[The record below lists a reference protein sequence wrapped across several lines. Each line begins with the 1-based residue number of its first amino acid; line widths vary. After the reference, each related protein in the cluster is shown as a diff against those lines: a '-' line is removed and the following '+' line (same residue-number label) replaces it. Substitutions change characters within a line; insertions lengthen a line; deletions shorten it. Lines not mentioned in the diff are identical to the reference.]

1 MKLDELLGAELYAQV
16 KAKID
21 EANANEP
28 DKVKHI
34 RYADLSEGEYVRK
47 IKHDDLQTKF
57 DSQAQELTNAN
68 QLIEQLKKATKT
80 DEGLQQKI
88 SDYETENQRLQ
99 EELKKTKLKS
109 AVKVALMSEK
119 VVDVDYLTYKLNES
133 LKEKGET
140 LELDENDNIKGWT
153 YKLAGL
159 KTQFPNMFGSGDGG
173 NGYKPLDP
181 NKLPNNNYD
190 KTVTKEQFAKMTY
203 EERVKL
209 KQANEE
215 RYKQLAGKK
224 ERND

>member
-1 MKLDELLGAELYAQV
+1 MKLEELLGDELYAQV
-16 KAKID
+16 KAKLD

-28 DKVKHI
+28 DKLKHI
-34 RYADLSEGEYVRK
+34 RYADLSEGEYVGK
-47 IKHDDLQTKF
+47 GKHDALQAKY
-57 DSQAQELTNAN
+57 DGQAQELANAQ
-68 QLIEQLKKATKT
+68 QLIEELKKATKA

-88 SDYETENQRLQ
+88 IDYEAENQKLQ
-99 EELKKTKLKS
+99 EELKETKLKS
-109 AVKVALMSEK
+109 AIKVALLSEK
-119 VVDVDYLTYKLNES
+119 AVDVDYLTYKLNEK

-140 LELDENDNIKGWT
+140 LELDENDNIKGWNNQ
-153 YKLAGL
+153 LEGL
-159 KTQFPNMFGSGDGG
+159 KTQFPDMFGSGDGG

-215 RYKQLAGKK
+215 RYKQLAGK
-224 ERND
+224 

>member
-1 MKLDELLGAELYAQV
+1 MKLEELLGDELYAQV
-16 KAKID
+16 KAKLD

-28 DKVKHI
+28 DKLKHI
-34 RYADLSEGEYVRK
+34 RYADLSEGEYVGK
-47 IKHDDLQTKF
+47 GKHDALQAKY
-57 DSQAQELTNAN
+57 DGQAQELANAQ
-68 QLIEQLKKATKT
+68 QLIEELKKATKA

-88 SDYETENQRLQ
+88 IDYEAKNQKLQAELQ
-99 EELKKTKLKS
+99 ETKIKS
-109 AVKVALMSEK
+109 AVKVALLSEK
-119 VVDVDYLTYKLNES
+119 AVDVDYLTYKLNEK
-133 LKEKGET
+133 LKEKGEA
-140 LELDENDNIKGWT
+140 LELDENDNIKGWNNQ
-153 YKLAGL
+153 LEGL

-215 RYKQLAGKK
+215 RYKQLAGK
-224 ERND
+224 